1 MPFIQLGERIYMAP
15 PTIQAPF
22 IQRSAFI
29 LIRKPVNLH
38 LPAITSSFTDL
49 ESMRP
54 FQESMHIFFGWI

>member
-38 LPAITSSFTDL
+38 LPAITRSC
-49 ESMRP
+49 
-54 FQESMHIFFGWI
+54 HIFRNLHLID